1 MITLMPK
8 PMREAFAVFN
18 VARHSSGQSRNMER
32 TTLDG
37 AGTRNDGTHPWRTAN
52 SVATVTTTNGTM
64 GGSTLR
70 TKLGAFMLV
79 SHRCVPEPR
88 TRFASVARTVD
99 RYAAL
104 RYAARVGR
112 ACGRG

>member
-1 MITLMPK
+1 MTALMPK

-37 AGTRNDGTHPWRTAN
+37 AGIRNDGTHPWRTAT

-70 TKLGAFMLV
+70 TKLGALILV
-79 SHRCVPEPR
+79 SRRPVPEPR
-88 TRFASVARTVD
+88 TRLASAGRTAH
-99 RYAAL
+99 RYAAPQ
-104 RYAARVGR
+104 RAARAGR
-112 ACGRG
+112 GCGRG